1 MSSVRPATPSVR
13 ATESETVLVSDIAI
27 TGVDGKLKALLEA
40 SLGAKPNFPYTVKDI
55 QARGLTGARPAF
67 ALPAFDLPASALSPF
82 ALPACLPAALSPFA
96 LPACCPVRL
105 CPACLPACICPVR
118 LCPACLLPC
127 PPLPCLPA
135 CICPVRLCPACLPGD
150 HHLCCPV
157 TTTSARILGPG
168 GGPGPS

>member
-82 ALPACLPAALSPFA
+82 ALPAC
-96 LPACCPVRL
+96 
-105 CPACLPACICPVR
+105 
-118 LCPACLLPC
+118 
-127 PPLPCLPA
+127 
-135 CICPVRLCPACLPGD
+135 CPVRLCPACLPGD

>member
-82 ALPACLPAALSPFA
+82 ALPAC
-96 LPACCPVRL
+96 CPVRL

-135 CICPVRLCPACLPGD
+135 CICPVRLCPACLPACL
-150 HHLCCPV
+150 HLPCPPLPCLP
-157 TTTSARILGPG
+157 AR
-168 GGPGPS
+168 